1 MNNEFYILIL
11 TKGVVKMNIKD
22 VPFTQE
28 VIKDAIGN
36 GEVEF
41 FNFSPNSKSGIKNL
55 EMKIYYPN
63 GQRKVIILH
72 DYGVQIRSEE
82 VNVNLF
88 NNREERNKEILRLYT
103 EKNLS
108 QAFLANLFGLSQP
121 AISVIIKNTQA
132 EKACK

>member
-1 MNNEFYILIL
+1 
-11 TKGVVKMNIKD
+11 MNIKD

-55 EMKIYYPN
+55 EMKIYYPD

-72 DYGVQIRSEE
+72 DYGVQISSEE

-88 NNREERNKEILRLYT
+88 NNREERK
-103 EKNLS
+103 KSLS

-121 AISVIIKNTQA
+121 AISVIIKTTQA
-132 EKACK
+132 EKA

>member
-82 VNVNLF
+82 VITLIYLITV
-88 NNREERNKEILRLYT
+88 
-103 EKNLS
+103 KNATKRFCVYIRRKIYRRPFWQIYS
-108 QAFLANLFGLSQP
+108 D
-121 AISVIIKNTQA
+121 
-132 EKACK
+132 

>member
-1 MNNEFYILIL
+1 
-11 TKGVVKMNIKD
+11 MNIKD
-22 VPFTQE
+22 VPFTQK
-28 VIKDAIGN
+28 VIKDAIGS

-55 EMKIYYPN
+55 EMKIYYPD

-72 DYGVQIRSEE
+72 DYGVQISSEE

-88 NNREERNKEILRLYT
+88 NNREERNKEILRLYK
-103 EKNLS
+103 ENNLS
-108 QAFLANLFGLSQP
+108 QAFLTNLFGLSQP